1 METQDLIIKYAIGI
15 SKRYRR
21 KEKNFFVNEMGKDF
35 KNAGYEVKAVRGK
48 HNRVEGINMVA
59 GDLKK
64 SDTIIIANY
73 DTPAHI
79 YGNPMKY
86 YPFNGAASYSN
97 ALLPTWA
104 PMIICMIVAIYITLI
119 QVPKLDYET
128 KLISSIFW
136 VVALFVSLITP
147 AFMIGGLGNKLNFNR
162 NTSGC
167 IAALKTA
174 ELLSDEQKKHVAFV
188 LTDYGCTRH
197 IGDYLI
203 RNELGDSVDNKT
215 VILLD
220 CVGEG
225 NMWGIGYK
233 ESSSALADRMEKC
246 LDGSIIK
253 HECPKEDLR
262 YTSFSFYRK
271 AILISR
277 VKKYYDSYI
286 VEHTACSQDIN
297 CKDKYIDDLAQAIV
311 KFVK

>member
-1 METQDLIIKYAIGI
+1 
-15 SKRYRR
+15 
-21 KEKNFFVNEMGKDF
+21 
-35 KNAGYEVKAVRGK
+35 
-48 HNRVEGINMVA
+48 
-59 GDLKK
+59 
-64 SDTIIIANY
+64 
-73 DTPAHI
+73 
-79 YGNPMKY
+79 
-86 YPFNGAASYSN
+86 
-97 ALLPTWA
+97 
-104 PMIICMIVAIYITLI
+104 
-119 QVPKLDYET
+119 
-128 KLISSIFW
+128 
-136 VVALFVSLITP
+136 
-147 AFMIGGLGNKLNFNR
+147 MIGGLGNKLNFNR